1 MTNVPP
7 VVSKKSILSFWL
19 CLSLLLA
26 VLVPVSVF
34 AAEPGKKTVRVGWYE
49 SPFNITD
56 AHGGRSGYAYEY
68 QQKIAAYTGWEYEYV
83 TTSWPKLL
91 EMLRQGEIDLL
102 SDVSHTEE
110 RAKHMLYSAL
120 PMGEEEYY
128 IFVSNHNRSVSLDN
142 YATFRRKQKQR
153 TEGSVSYL
161 GRKIRHQNRTCR
173 IDRRVKGFRANAE
186 PWQY

>member
-1 MTNVPP
+1 MTNASS

-56 AHGGRSGYAYEY
+56 AYGGRSGYAYEY

-83 TTSWPKLL
+83 KTSWPKLL
-91 EMLRQGEIDLL
+91 EMLQQGEIDLL
-102 SDVSHTEE
+102 SDVSPSVLIT
-110 RAKHMLYSAL
+110 MLPS
-120 PMGEEEYY
+120 ME
-128 IFVSNHNRSVSLDN
+128 N
-142 YATFRRKQKQR
+142 
-153 TEGSVSYL
+153 GS
-161 GRKIRHQNRTCR
+161 
-173 IDRRVKGFRANAE
+173 E
-186 PWQY
+186 